1 MKKIIL
7 IVLLLFPIKVYA
19 LSAETI
25 VVMDPSCN
33 RVLLNKNMHKQK
45 YIASITKIMTA
56 LITIENGNLNDIVKI
71 DESILRSYGSS
82 VYLSV
87 GEKISLKNLLY
98 GLMLRSGNDAATAI
112 ASYIGGSMEGF
123 TKLMNEKALEIGM
136 KNTLFVNSSGLEEN
150 SSKANLSTAYDM
162 ALLTSEAMKHKEY
175 RKIVKTKNITVKSD
189 IKSYTWKNK
198 NKLLFQYKYTTGGK
212 TGYTKKANRTLV
224 TTATKDGKSLII
236 VTLNDGNDFKD
247 HKDLYTSYFNV
258 YDKYKIVDKDEI
270 YKYDYYKDKVIY
282 VKKDFNMLLK
292 DNEVDGVYKKLKIE
306 KKDSF
311 YDTEKIGYLEIYLN
325 DKFIT
330 KLEVYIKDKKDY
342 ENSLSKKI
350 KDILW

>member
-33 RVLLNKNMHKQK
+33 RVLLSKNMDKQK

-56 LITIENGNLNDIVKI
+56 LIAIENGNLNDIVKI

-136 KNTLFVNSSGLEEN
+136 KNTVFVNSSGLEEN

-162 ALLTSEAMKHKEY
+162 AILTSEAMKHKEY
-175 RKIVKTKNITVKSD
+175 RKIVRTKNITIKSD

-224 TTATKDGKSLII
+224 TTATKDGKRLII

-247 HKDLYTSYFNV
+247 HKDLYTSYFTV

-270 YKYDYYKDKVIY
+270 YTDDYYEKKIIY
-282 VKKDFNMLLK
+282 VKEDFNMLLK

-306 KKDSF
+306 KKDNF